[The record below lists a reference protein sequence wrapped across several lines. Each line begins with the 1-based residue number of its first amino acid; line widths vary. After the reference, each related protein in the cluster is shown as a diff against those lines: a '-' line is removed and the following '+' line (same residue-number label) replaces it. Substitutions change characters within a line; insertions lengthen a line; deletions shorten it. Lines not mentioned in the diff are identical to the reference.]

1 MFNEFNHLQG
11 EYIGLVTKNT
21 SKVDGIFKEFAHMP
35 NALGGHT
42 DSGEAVFCISKL
54 INWLRFSES
63 NIIIKSIN
71 LSSNS
76 NSS

>member
-1 MFNEFNHLQG
+1 MVF
-11 EYIGLVTKNT
+11 
-21 SKVDGIFKEFAHMP
+21 SKEFAHMP
-35 NALGGHT
+35 SALGGHT
-42 DSGEAVFCISKL
+42 DSGEAFFCISKL

-76 NSS
+76 NPS